1 MENRNLPAV
10 AKQGLQPIESVNALP
25 PMSVGLRPAHT
36 DDLLSQLSQAL
47 ALVGSAGMSADDREE
62 WLAAAC
68 IKLADVPADLL
79 AEGIDYASSVAD
91 HPAKIIPAIMAE
103 VTESWERRK
112 RLARPITPSH
122 LSIEPPREEFE
133 YCSPEA
139 AAAIRK
145 EFGI

>member
-1 MENRNLPAV
+1 MENQNLPVEVKQASQQIV
-10 AKQGLQPIESVNALP
+10 SANELPRMSQGLLP
-25 PMSVGLRPAHT
+25 ADT
-36 DDLLSQLSQAL
+36 DTLIALLSRAL

-68 IKLADVPADLL
+68 IKLSGIPEDLL
-79 AEGIDYASSVAD
+79 SQGINHATSVAD

-103 VTESWERRK
+103 VQESWERRK
-112 RLARPITPSH
+112 RLSRPVTPSYAE
-122 LSIEPPREEFE
+122 LAPPREQFD